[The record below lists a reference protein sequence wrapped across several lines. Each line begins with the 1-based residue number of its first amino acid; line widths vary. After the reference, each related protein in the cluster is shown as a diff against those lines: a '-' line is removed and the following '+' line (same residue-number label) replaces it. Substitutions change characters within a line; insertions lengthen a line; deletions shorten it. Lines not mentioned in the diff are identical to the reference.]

1 MVHLARTQIVR
12 QFLEMDADYLLFI
25 DSDMTWDT
33 ATFWNLYARLIEG
46 QYPILSAHTAFAA
59 GDTDV
64 MTVQMDERLHVVS
77 HTEGI
82 HQVFCTGT
90 GFVFIHR
97 DVFTALSVRHDGPLP
112 WFDYGLYRGLIASED
127 LIFAAR
133 CAEAGIPAYF
143 DVDARVGQR
152 QVHTF
157 AASVPRVAVSCRM

>member
-1 MVHLARTQIVR
+1 VVR
-12 QFLEMDADYLLFI
+12 QFLETSAEYLLFI

-33 ATFWNLYARLIEG
+33 ATFWTLYERLCDG
-46 QYPILSAHTAFAA
+46 RYPVLSAHTAFAA

-64 MTVQMDERLHVVS
+64 KTVQMDERLHIVP
-77 HTEGI
+77 HTTGI

-97 DVFTALSVRHDGPLP
+97 DVFVALSARDPGPLP

-133 CAEAGIPAYF
+133 CAEAGISSSF
-143 DVDARVGQR
+143 DADSRVGQR

-157 AASVPRVAVSCRM
+157 AAPVPREVLR